1 MNLLYFDCACGAS
14 GDMIVGAL
22 LDLGADFAELEQ
34 RLKTLGVEGYGL
46 RAEKIKKKGVMAT
59 KFYVDIDETHGQPHR
74 HLRHI
79 VEIIERGDLPGD
91 VKRASL
97 ETFQRIAVAEAEVHG
112 STPEKIHFHEV
123 GAVDSIVDIVGA
135 HLALHQIAPDRIE
148 SSPLHVGSGTVKC
161 AHGVMPVPAPAT
173 ALLLRGVPSYGGTVE
188 GELVTPTG
196 AALIA
201 QLAQK
206 FGPQPAMTTDRIG
219 VGSGTRDLPDRPNV
233 LRVML
238 GQAVQE
244 SVARETI
251 TVIEANLDDMNPELY
266 PPLIDALF
274 AAGARDAFVTAITGK
289 KGRPGHLVTALVDGE
304 KSDAVA
310 EALFANST
318 TLGLRMRRE
327 ERITLD
333 REWKRATTPW
343 GAVKVKIGRRN
354 GRLFNSAPEFDDC
367 RRVAEAANVPVRDV
381 YNAAAAAAVR
391 GDWEEK
397 EDA

>member
-22 LDLGADFAELEQ
+22 LDLGADFAELER
-34 RLKTLGVEGYGL
+34 RLKTLGVEGYGI

-59 KFYVDIDETHGQPHR
+59 KFHVDIDDSHGHPHR

-97 ETFQRIAVAEAEVHG
+97 DTFQRIAVAEAEVHG

-123 GAVDSIVDIVGA
+123 GAVDSIVDIVAA

-161 AHGVMPVPAPAT
+161 AHGIMPVPAPAT
-173 ALLLRGVPSYGGTVE
+173 ALLLRGIPSYGGTVD

-201 QLAQK
+201 QLAQRYDS
-206 FGPQPAMTTDRIG
+206 QPAMATDRIG

-238 GQAVQE
+238 GQPTQQRLG
-244 SVARETI
+244 RETI
-251 TVIEANLDDMNPELY
+251 TVIEANVDDMNPELY
-266 PPLIDALF
+266 PPLVDALF
-274 AAGARDAFVTAITGK
+274 AAGARDAFITAITGK
-289 KGRPGHLVTALVDGE
+289 KGRPGHLVTALVDAE
-304 KSDAVA
+304 KAEAVA

-318 TLGLRMRRE
+318 TLGLRLCIE

-354 GRLFNSAPEFDDC
+354 GRLLNRAPEFDDC
-367 RRVAEAANVPVRDV
+367 RRVAEAANVTVRAV
-381 YNAAAAAAVR
+381 YEAASAAAVK
-391 GDWEEK
+391 GEWEEA
-397 EDA
+397 DA